1 MKRIRIS
8 VVSLICGPHIVF
20 YFCFGTTLAPLQ
32 PKPPLIP
39 SWDYIAPV
47 LKDKGHDIY
56 GIAVEGHFLNRRQD
70 KGIKV
75 NLFLLR

>member
-1 MKRIRIS
+1 MWAPYS
-8 VVSLICGPHIVF
+8 FLFLLWYHVS
-20 YFCFGTTLAPLQ
+20 TTSA
-32 PKPPLIP
+32 KPPLIP

-56 GIAVEGHFLNRRQD
+56 GIAVEGHFSNRRQD